1 MQSIIN
7 SKSLRFSINVR
18 LTSLN
23 LLNVFIK
30 KINEIFLQLEIILFP
45 RVKLVYNFVN
55 CKTRFAFFNDI
66 KIIEID
72 LLLMK

>member
-7 SKSLRFSINVR
+7 SKLLRFSVSARIAPLGLSNA
-18 LTSLN
+18 
-23 LLNVFIK
+23 FIK
-30 KINEIFLQLEIILFP
+30 KINEIFLQLEKIHFL
-45 RVKLVYNFVN
+45 RAELVYNFVDY
-55 CKTRFAFFNDI
+55 KTRFALFNNV